1 MARPTKFE
9 PKFIKQAYKLALL
22 GLTDAEMAAVLDIA
36 QSTFHKWKKDFPKF
50 SESLNAGKA
59 PADAEVAASL
69 FERAT
74 GYSHPDTHISSY
86 EGEITRTR
94 ITKHYPPDT
103 AAAFIWLKNRQ
114 PDRWRNEPEP
124 GSSETPVEPVRVVI
138 EVSNARRR

>member
-1 MARPTKFE
+1 MARPTKFKPE
-9 PKFIKQAYKLALL
+9 YVKQVYKLALL
-22 GLTDAEMAAVLDIA
+22 GLTDVEMANVLDITEK
-36 QSTFHKWKKDFPKF
+36 TFNLWKKSHPEFLQ
-50 SESLNAGKA
+50 SLKKGKS

-69 FERAT
+69 FERAK

-114 PDRWRNEPEP
+114 PERWRNEPEP
-124 GSSETPVEPVRVVI
+124 GSGDVPVAPVKVVI
-138 EVSNARRR
+138 EVSDARRR